1 MDSVHWVNFSGHAM
15 NAWPR
20 PLLQACTISKQSGR
34 MKQDK
39 EQVYL
44 LFTISN
50 GSPRKFNV
58 PQRHCKPSHM
68 YVALLYAVALLMLG
82 D

>member
-15 NAWPR
+15 NAWPW
-20 PLLQACTISKQSGR
+20 PLLQACTVSKQSGR
-34 MKQDK
+34 MKDK

-44 LFTISN
+44 LFPIPN
-50 GSPRKFNV
+50 GSPHKFNV
-58 PQRHCKPSHM
+58 PQLHCKPSHM
-68 YVALLYAVALLMLG
+68 YVALLYAVAPLMLG